1 MKREYFAQVGIHEK
15 QSKETALSE
24 LEKILGIK
32 PVLEE
37 GLYAVSRCGGIM
49 TERLSLSPSEGTVE
63 GGTEHGKKYSGYMFQ
78 ITDLVSSLGLKDL
91 STIHSTIRQKIGSVE
106 GVKLF
111 ATYDVTATD
120 VPVDYK
126 IIQKGLTL
134 K

>member
-1 MKREYFAQVGIHEK
+1 MKREYFAQVGIPEK

-37 GLYAVSRCGGIM
+37 GLYAVSRCEGMITG
-49 TERLSLSPSEGTVE
+49 RLSLSPSEGTVE
-63 GGTEHGKKYSGYMFQ
+63 GGTEHGKKYSSYMFQ
-78 ITDLVSSLGLKDL
+78 ITYLISSLDLKDL
-91 STIHSTIRQKIGSVE
+91 DTIHSTIKKRIEPIE

-120 VPVDYK
+120 VPASYK
-126 IIQKGLTL
+126 IIQKE
-134 K
+134 